1 MLKKLRF
8 SMVRHWQLY
17 LLLLPTLVFFV
28 MFKYIPMLGV
38 QIAFRDYWASMG
50 IWGSNW
56 VGLKHFSRFF
66 SSYASENVIR
76 NTIILS
82 VYQLL
87 LTFPFPIILALMLN
101 NVTNTRYKKIVQTV
115 TYMPHFI
122 STVVLVSTMMI
133 MFSPSVGIVNHLL
146 KRFGFDEIYF
156 FGDAAWFRHLYV
168 ISAVWQTTGW
178 NSIIYLA
185 ALTSIDPSLHE
196 AAMIDGATKLQRV
209 RHIDLPGIAPTIVV
223 MLILASGNL
232 MSIGHEKVYLMQTSL
247 NLDTSEIIST
257 YVYKIGLLNNQ
268 FSYSTAINLF
278 NSVINAVI
286 LVSVNS
292 LSRKISDSSLW

>member
-1 MLKKLRF
+1 MGR
-8 SMVRHWQLY
+8 
-17 LLLLPTLVFFV
+17 PEAFFT
-28 MFKYIPMLGV
+28 
-38 QIAFRDYWASMG
+38 
-50 IWGSNW
+50 
-56 VGLKHFSRFF
+56 FF
-66 SSYASENVIR
+66 SSYAGENVIR

-278 NSVINAVI
+278 NSVINVVI

>member
-38 QIAFRDYWASMG
+38 QIAFRDYWASKG

-101 NVTNTRYKKIVQTV
+101 NVTNTRYKKS
-115 TYMPHFI
+115 YK
-122 STVVLVSTMMI
+122 L
-133 MFSPSVGIVNHLL
+133 SPICRTSFLL
-146 KRFGFDEIYF
+146 
-156 FGDAAWFRHLYV
+156 WF
-168 ISAVWQTTGW
+168 
-178 NSIIYLA
+178 
-185 ALTSIDPSLHE
+185 
-196 AAMIDGATKLQRV
+196 
-209 RHIDLPGIAPTIVV
+209 
-223 MLILASGNL
+223 
-232 MSIGHEKVYLMQTSL
+232 
-247 NLDTSEIIST
+247 
-257 YVYKIGLLNNQ
+257 
-268 FSYSTAINLF
+268 
-278 NSVINAVI
+278 
-286 LVSVNS
+286 
-292 LSRKISDSSLW
+292 

>member
-38 QIAFRDYWASMG
+38 QIAFRDYWASKG

>member
-17 LLLLPTLVFFV
+17 LLLLPALVFFV

-38 QIAFRDYWASMG
+38 QIAFRDYWASKG

-66 SSYASENVIR
+66 SSYASENVVR

>member
-38 QIAFRDYWASMG
+38 QIAFRDYWASKG

-56 VGLKHFSRFF
+56 EGLKHFSRFF

>member
-38 QIAFRDYWASMG
+38 QIAFRDYWASKG
-50 IWGSNW
+50 SWGSNW